1 MKGKKKNSKI
11 VAVKS
16 FKEEERNFL
25 SVGALDCQC
34 DEQFSD
40 AYSDGYKDGFYYG
53 QIEGERSIFDRIIN
67 PYASACLSA
76 AVSILQEN
84 GVCNGTDAF
93 KVLEK
98 NNSIIIEETRK
109 FLESKVEPLL
119 H

>member
-1 MKGKKKNSKI
+1 MKGKKRNSKI
-11 VAVKS
+11 VAAKS
-16 FKEEERNFL
+16 LKAEKRNFL
-25 SVGALDCQC
+25 YAGALDCQR

-40 AYSDGYKDGFYYG
+40 AYSDGYKDGVYYG
-53 QIEGERSIFDRIIN
+53 RIEGERSIFDRIIN

-84 GVCNGTDAF
+84 GVCSSADAF

-109 FLESKVEPLL
+109 FLLSKVEPLL